1 EVADIRIG
9 TPAGTLAYIA
19 PEQTGR
25 VNRSVDYRADFYGL
39 GATFYEC
46 LTGRAPFGRGD
57 PLELVHSHIARTPTP
72 ASSLNPLVPG
82 VLAAIVARL
91 MAKDPE

>member
-1 EVADIRIG
+1 NAQAQTVNIVGFTIASELAREEVADIRIG

-72 ASSLNPLVPG
+72 ASS
-82 VLAAIVARL
+82 
-91 MAKDPE
+91 